1 MIVKR
6 VLLFLMLIFSFSALY
21 SEKNSVN
28 EAFLNFVN
36 LPNESNYIKAV
47 SLIEKKEFNFDQI
60 PSEFFPLFQKL
71 IEKSNLLAFNLLKKI
86 SLKPDDLYY
95 YVVDSVRNLMVKD
108 FDFFL
113 NNISELESNSIKKL
127 FVEDFLD
134 MDDSVKSYEF
144 YIIVLKR
151 AKSVEQKELME
162 NAKKIEQIVSSIL
175 KDKGFMRNIKYRQ
188 ESINFAIKFCQK
200 YETGVNELIKFVSE
214 NEAIVKEYFSYNPP
228 MVYCYNRVSEINGGN
243 ISDSFKRSSQ
253 YRNLIYHSYMSFL
266 LSKSV
271 VGLKE
276 PLRSYINAIIKD
288 IKRMVGKGQKN
299 IEYLSFLDSFFVNPE
314 EFLNKFKKE
323 YFLST
328 AWIALDLSLITK
340 CNKKELEYKTSAESI
355 KKLLQKKDEKQFN
368 QFLVEM
374 EHRLKDNISQS
385 CDDFSAVINLMD
397 NNNKYVCGEY
407 ESITETE
414 SIYSLHLRKDGVAEI
429 KIKGFDDNYK
439 LVYNVKIIG
448 KWFLQNES
456 VHIFYEDNE
465 DLFFYIE
472 KLPMPGVKKE
482 SQGLK
487 FIKSIKGKSKI
498 NNDLWL
504 LPKQRKQ

>member
-6 VLLFLMLIFSFSALY
+6 VLLFLILILSFSALY
-21 SEKNSVN
+21 SEKNSTN

-47 SLIEKKEFNFDQI
+47 SLIEKKEFNIDQI

-95 YVVDSVRNLMVKD
+95 YVVDSVRKLIVKD

-113 NNISELESNSIKKL
+113 NNISELESDSIKKL

-134 MDDSVKSYEF
+134 MDDAVESYEF
-144 YIIVLKR
+144 YSFVLKR
-151 AKSVEQKELME
+151 AKSVEQKELMQ
-162 NAKKIEQIVSSIL
+162 NAKKIELIVSNIFNNEIFMFNL
-175 KDKGFMRNIKYRQ
+175 KSQQNMMNF
-188 ESINFAIKFCQK
+188 ESKFCQK
-200 YETGVNELIKFVSE
+200 YETGAYELIKFVSE
-214 NEAIVKEYFSYNPP
+214 NEAVVKEYFSYNPP
-228 MVYCYNRVSEINGGN
+228 MVYCYNRASEINGGS
-243 ISDSFKRSSQ
+243 ISDSLKRSSQ
-253 YRNLIYHSYMSFL
+253 YPNLIYHFYMSFL

-328 AWIALDLSLITK
+328 AWIARDLSLITK
-340 CNKKELEYKTSAESI
+340 CNKKELKYKTSAEII
-355 KKLLQKKDEKQFN
+355 KKLLQKNDEKQFN
-368 QFLVEM
+368 QLLVEI
-374 EHRLKDNISQS
+374 EHRLKNDISQN
-385 CDDFSAVINLMD
+385 CDDFSAVTNLM
-397 NNNKYVCGEY
+397 NEPHPKT
-407 ESITETE
+407 SI
-414 SIYSLHLRKDGVAEI
+414 
-429 KIKGFDDNYK
+429 
-439 LVYNVKIIG
+439 
-448 KWFLQNES
+448 
-456 VHIFYEDNE
+456 
-465 DLFFYIE
+465 
-472 KLPMPGVKKE
+472 
-482 SQGLK
+482 
-487 FIKSIKGKSKI
+487 
-498 NNDLWL
+498 
-504 LPKQRKQ
+504 